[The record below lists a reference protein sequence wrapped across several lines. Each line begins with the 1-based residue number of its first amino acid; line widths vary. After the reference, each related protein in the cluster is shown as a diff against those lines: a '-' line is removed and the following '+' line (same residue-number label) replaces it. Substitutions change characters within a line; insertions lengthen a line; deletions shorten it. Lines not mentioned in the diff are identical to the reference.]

1 MSDNSM
7 LRSMVVSST
16 TAIVFGLT
24 SASLG
29 ALTLGSAAI
38 PFIIVR
44 QSIEGFNGREP
55 QRDLCL
61 EHTHIIDNVLLR
73 VRLF

>member
-1 MSDNSM
+1 M
-7 LRSMVVSST
+7 LRNMVVSST

-38 PFIIVR
+38 PFIIV
-44 QSIEGFNGREP
+44 
-55 QRDLCL
+55 
-61 EHTHIIDNVLLR
+61 HLLF
-73 VRLF
+73 VGVMIGNISGICIWSVFTLPTKYD

>member
-1 MSDNSM
+1 M
-7 LRSMVVSST
+7 LRNMVVSST

-38 PFIIVR
+38 PFIIV
-44 QSIEGFNGREP
+44 S
-55 QRDLCL
+55 
-61 EHTHIIDNVLLR
+61 LLFD
-73 VRLF
+73 RLKKGNISRICIWSVFTLPTKYD